1 MVRRACFIR
10 LIHLLWCG
18 GILLGGCATGNRVL
32 VGTELVVSPASL
44 SWAEQEIIAKR
55 GVSLYRLVPE
65 NEVNPL
71 HHRAALVQGK
81 GEMRGVVVEKSPIA
95 SGRYAAGKVQFTL
108 PRDFEPSTHCFAVVA
123 ASGYV
128 IATSSV
134 GSEDKRFLLGLYP
147 YSNKYRPRQ
156 GSESL
161 GRDTNKTYTGP
172 DLECEGTLNDFVSRH
187 LRLYT
192 VGTP

>member
-1 MVRRACFIR
+1 MAYFIR
-10 LIHLLWCG
+10 LTLMLWCG
-18 GILLGGCATGNRVL
+18 GTLLIVGCATGNRAL
-32 VGTELVVSPASL
+32 VGSELVVSAPSL
-44 SWAEQEIIAKR
+44 SWTDQEIIKKR

-71 HHRAALVQGK
+71 HHRAALLQGK
-81 GEMRGVVVEKSPIA
+81 GEMRGLVVEKSPIA
-95 SGRYAAGKVQFTL
+95 YGRYAAGKVQFTL

-123 ASGYV
+123 ASGYI
-128 IATSSV
+128 IATSS

-147 YSNKYRPRQ
+147 YSKKYPAQQ

-161 GRDTNKTYTGP
+161 GSGKTYTGA
-172 DLECEGTLNDFVSRH
+172 DLECDGMLNDFTSRH
-187 LRLYT
+187 PRLYT